1 MRSVKELYKIG
12 YGPSSSHTIGP
23 TAAAQYFM
31 RSFPDAKKYVVTLF
45 GSLAYT
51 GKGHGT
57 DKTLKKVFGEDK
69 TEVVF
74 DKVTQKEHPNA
85 MIFTAVYPSGDR
97 SCEIW
102 SVGGGDIKILGAENA
117 SCDVYSEKNFEQIKT
132 RCGRE
137 GLSLSD
143 YVRLHEPDA
152 ADHMKN
158 VWEAMKAS
166 VRGGLT
172 KTGELPGG
180 LKVLRRAKEL
190 ISSDLSGSDKDK
202 MIAAYAFAVAE
213 QNAAGEMVVTAPTCG
228 SCGVLPATLY
238 YYQSVFSCGNDEIY
252 NALMCAGVIG
262 NVIKHNASIS
272 GAECGCQAEIGS
284 ACAMAAAAIAYLEG
298 LKLNE
303 IEYCAEMAIEHHL
316 GLTCDPV
323 GGLVQI
329 PCIERNALAAM
340 QAFNFVSIAP
350 TLAKSRKVDF
360 DTIVL
365 TMYETGC
372 DLKNKYR
379 ETSIGG
385 LAKHFKR
392 S

>member
-1 MRSVKELYKIG
+1 MRSVKEIYKIG

-31 RSFPDAKKYVVTLF
+31 RVYPDAERYVVTLF

-57 DKTLKKVFGEDK
+57 DKTLKKVLGEDK

-74 DKVTQKEHPNA
+74 DKITQKGHPNA
-85 MIFTAVYPSGDR
+85 MVFSAVYPTGGKT
-97 SCEIW
+97 CEIW
-102 SVGGGDIKILGAENA
+102 SVGGGDIKIAGVENT
-117 SCDVYSEKNFEQIKT
+117 SSDVYSEKNFEQIKA
-132 RCGRE
+132 RCISE
-137 GLSLSD
+137 NLSLSD

-152 ADHMKN
+152 CDHMKN
-158 VWEAMKAS
+158 VWEVMKAAI
-166 VRGGLT
+166 REGLT

-190 ISSDLSGSDKDK
+190 ISSDSSRSDTEKR
-202 MIAAYAFAVAE
+202 IAAYAFAVAE

-238 YYQSVFSCGNDEIY
+238 YFQDAFDCPNEEIY

-372 DLKNKYR
+372 DLANKYR

-385 LAKHFKR
+385 LAKHFKPN
-392 S
+392 